1 MGQQRG
7 EDPAA
12 SARTGTARRAARRR
26 TAVRIFCWSMF
37 LLCAARIGAYVLF
50 QEHTAEGFVRYALV
64 LVLLACWGWL
74 LVRPDAPAGGASHRR

>member
-7 EDPAA
+7 KDSAA

-26 TAVRIFCWSMF
+26 VAIRIFCWSMF

-50 QEHTAEGFVRYALV
+50 QEHTSEGFGRYAVV

-74 LVRPDAPAGGASHRR
+74 LVRLDAPAGGASRRR